1 MFGVWVFVVLLNVTF
16 KFSEVFCEG
25 RSEFFFFEF
34 PLMVSLIKLWKP
46 RSKHLFNNISE
57 WHFEVITLLNWAKIS
72 IIDLGYMWF
81 KKFNIFS
88 IEQSQSKK
96 LNIFK
101 SVLELLKEV
110 VRGF

>member
-1 MFGVWVFVVLLNVTF
+1 
-16 KFSEVFCEG
+16 
-25 RSEFFFFEF
+25 
-34 PLMVSLIKLWKP
+34 
-46 RSKHLFNNISE
+46 
-57 WHFEVITLLNWAKIS
+57 
-72 IIDLGYMWF
+72 MWF